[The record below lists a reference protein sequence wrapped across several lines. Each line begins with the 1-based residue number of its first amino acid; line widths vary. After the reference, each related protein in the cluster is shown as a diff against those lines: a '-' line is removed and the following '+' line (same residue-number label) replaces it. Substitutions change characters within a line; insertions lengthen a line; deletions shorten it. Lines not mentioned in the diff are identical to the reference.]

1 MKLTSKTLLTSAIC
15 AAALLATGAQ
25 ASSVV
30 INKDLLGT
38 PANVP
43 GLTGFTTM
51 GSQMAGMTVTAVF
64 SLAGSQTLAW
74 QTTGATSGGVSGAG
88 WGLSLTGDTFTAPW
102 TFAITDDNMG
112 QLVRIILS
120 GAPGLTVF
128 DTTEPNTGTA
138 DSAQG
143 ADFEF
148 LSGCDNCDVTV
159 DYTVPV
165 AVIPNAAVGDLFHV
179 VTVNFGQTGPRF
191 GEFTFRQDTDNDARL
206 TVPEPTGLALVGLAL
221 AGLGLS
227 TRRRQG

>member
-51 GSQMAGMTVTAVF
+51 GSQMAGMMVTAVF

-88 WGLSLTGDTFTAPW
+88 WGLRSHRRHLYRALDLRHHRR
-102 TFAITDDNMG
+102 
-112 QLVRIILS
+112 QH
-120 GAPGLTVF
+120 
-128 DTTEPNTGTA
+128 GTA
-138 DSAQG
+138 G
-143 ADFEF
+143 A
-148 LSGCDNCDVTV
+148 
-159 DYTVPV
+159 
-165 AVIPNAAVGDLFHV
+165 HH
-179 VTVNFGQTGPRF
+179 
-191 GEFTFRQDTDNDARL
+191 
-206 TVPEPTGLALVGLAL
+206 LVGC
-221 AGLGLS
+221 S
-227 TRRRQG
+227 RPDRV